1 MNPFSICQS
10 IIESIRNLLH
20 SKELLEAYRLPNRFV
35 RSSGKLTMLHVI
47 AYLFYTTKQAM
58 HTNVS
63 LIRLDLPELEF
74 PKVSKQ
80 AVSKARQGIV
90 PALFQKL
97 FYLSTDIFYQNIVS
111 KKKWLDK
118 FNIFAID
125 GSRISIPR
133 SASNFKKYGEMF
145 SLKDPKRRWSMAL
158 CSTIYDVCNDF
169 IVHGLLTGYLGS
181 ERAAALQHCADLE
194 KLGQFKDSIII
205 FDRGYYSEKMFR
217 YFADRSY
224 LCVMRLKENYNLAK
238 ECKGDSIQFLK
249 GNPKEDTEDV
259 AVRVVAI
266 PLDSGETEYLA
277 TNVFDISLTPKD
289 FKVLYF
295 LRWPIESKYGELK
308 NQFQL
313 EEFSG
318 ATSTSIEQEFFINLL
333 LSNLAALLKSSA
345 DEEISR
351 RQEGRKNKYR
361 YQANRA
367 HIIGRLKW
375 FIPRF
380 FAGSREIGHLMDIFD
395 DSCIVL
401 SQIQPGRKCIRKKKK
416 SDQERKHFNNRKR
429 VI

>member
-10 IIESIRNLLH
+10 IIESIKNLLC
-20 SKELLEAYRLPNRFV
+20 SQEFSEAYRLPNRFV

-63 LIRLDLPELEF
+63 LIRLDLPELDF

-80 AVSKARQGIV
+80 AVSKARQGII
-90 PALFQKL
+90 PALFEKL
-97 FYLSTDIFYQNIVS
+97 FYLSTDIFYQNIET

-118 FNIFAID
+118 YNIFAID
-125 GSRISIPR
+125 GSRLSIPC
-133 SASNFKKYGEMF
+133 SKSNFEKYGEMF
-145 SLKDPKRRWSMAL
+145 SLKDPNRRWSMAL

-169 IVHGLLTGYLGS
+169 IVHGLLTRYLGS
-181 ERAAALQHCADLE
+181 ERNAALQHCADLE
-194 KLGQFKDSIII
+194 KLGQFKNSIII

-217 YFADRSY
+217 YFAERGY
-224 LCVMRLKENYNLAK
+224 LCVMRLKEKLNLSK
-238 ECKGDSIQFLK
+238 ECKGDSILFLK
-249 GNPKEDTEDV
+249 GDPKEGTDNVE
-259 AVRVVAI
+259 VRVIAV
-266 PLDSGETEYLA
+266 PLDSGEIEYLA
-277 TNVFDISLTPKD
+277 TNVFDKSLTAND

-295 LRWPIESKYGELK
+295 MRWPIESKYGELK
-308 NQFQL
+308 NQFQI

-333 LSNLAALLKSSA
+333 LSNLTALLKSSA
-345 DEEISR
+345 DKEIDR

-361 YQANRA
+361 YQSNRA

-380 FAGSREIGHLMDIFD
+380 FAGSREIALLMDIFD
-395 DSCIVL
+395 DSCVVL
-401 SQIQPGRKCIRKKKK
+401 SQIQPGRKCVRKKKK

>member
-1 MNPFSICQS
+1 MNPFAICQS
-10 IIESIRNLLH
+10 IIVSIKNLLR
-20 SKELLEAYRLPNRFV
+20 SKEFLETYRLPNRFV
-35 RSSGKLTMLHVI
+35 RSSGKLSMLHVI

-63 LIRLDLPELEF
+63 LIRFDLPELEF

-80 AVSKARQGIV
+80 AVSKARQGII

-111 KKKWLDK
+111 KKKWLNK

-125 GSRISIPR
+125 GSRILVPGS
-133 SASNFKKYGEMF
+133 SSNFEKYGEMF
-145 SLKDPKRRWSMAL
+145 SGNDPKRRWSMAL

-217 YFADRSY
+217 YFADRNY

-238 ECKGDSIQFLK
+238 ECRGDSILFLK
-249 GNPKEDTEDV
+249 GDPKENTADV
-259 AVRVVAI
+259 EVRVVAV
-266 PLDSGETEYLA
+266 PLGNGETEYLA
-277 TNVFDISLTPKD
+277 TNVFDKTLTAND

-295 LRWPIESKYGELK
+295 LRWPIESKYNELK

-351 RQEGRKNKYR
+351 RQEGKKNKYR

-380 FAGSREIGHLMDIFD
+380 LAGSRMIELLSDIFD
-395 DSCIVL
+395 DSCVVL
-401 SQIQPGRKCIRKKKK
+401 SQIQPGRKCVRKKRK

>member
-1 MNPFSICQS
+1 MNPFAICQS
-10 IIESIRNLLH
+10 IIVSIKNLLR
-20 SKELLEAYRLPNRFV
+20 SKEFLETYRLPNRFV
-35 RSSGKLTMLHVI
+35 RSSGKLSMLHVI

-63 LIRLDLPELEF
+63 LIRFDLPELEF

-80 AVSKARQGIV
+80 AVSKARQGII

-111 KKKWLDK
+111 KKKWLNK

-125 GSRISIPR
+125 GSRILVPGS
-133 SASNFKKYGEMF
+133 SNNFEKYGEMF
-145 SLKDPKRRWSMAL
+145 SGNDPKRRWSMAL

-217 YFADRSY
+217 YFADRGY

-238 ECKGDSIQFLK
+238 ECRGDSILFLK
-249 GNPKEDTEDV
+249 GDPKENTADV
-259 AVRVVAI
+259 EVRVVAV
-266 PLDSGETEYLA
+266 PLGSGETEYLA
-277 TNVFDISLTPKD
+277 TNVFDKTLTAND

-295 LRWPIESKYGELK
+295 LRWPIESKYNELK

-351 RQEGRKNKYR
+351 RQEGKKNKYR
-361 YQANRA
+361 YQANRS

-380 FAGSREIGHLMDIFD
+380 LAGSRVMELLSDIFE
-395 DSCIVL
+395 DSCVVL
-401 SQIQPGRKCIRKKKK
+401 SQIQPGRKCVRKKRK

>member
-10 IIESIRNLLH
+10 IIESVKNLLH
-20 SKELLEAYRLPNRFV
+20 SKEFLEAYRLPNRFV

-80 AVSKARQGIV
+80 AVSKARQGII

-97 FYLSTDIFYQNIVS
+97 FYLSTDIFYHNIGT

-118 FNIFAID
+118 YNIFAID
-125 GSRISIPR
+125 GSRISIPG
-133 SASNFKKYGEMF
+133 SSSNFKKYGKMF
-145 SLKDPKRRWSMAL
+145 SPKDPKRLWSMAL

-181 ERAAALQHCADLE
+181 ERNAAMQHCTDLE
-194 KLGQFKDSIII
+194 RLGQFQNSIII

-217 YFADRSY
+217 YFADRGY

-249 GNPKEDTEDV
+249 GDPKEGTEDV
-259 AVRVVAI
+259 DVRVIAI

-277 TNVFDISLTPKD
+277 TNIFDKSLTAKD

-333 LSNLAALLKSSA
+333 LSNLAALLKNSA
-345 DEEISR
+345 DEEIDR
-351 RQEGRKNKYR
+351 RQEGKKNKYR

-375 FIPRF
+375 FLPRF
-380 FAGSREIGHLMDIFD
+380 LAGSRTIELLSDIYD
-395 DSCIVL
+395 DSCVVL
-401 SQIQPGRKCIRKKKK
+401 SQIQPGRKCVRKLRK
-416 SDQERKHFNNRKR
+416 SDRERKHFNNRKR

>member
-1 MNPFSICQS
+1 MNPFAICQS
-10 IIESIRNLLH
+10 IIVSIKNLLR
-20 SKELLEAYRLPNRFV
+20 SKVFLETYRLPNRFV
-35 RSSGKLTMLHVI
+35 RSSGKLSMLHVI

-63 LIRLDLPELEF
+63 LIRFDLPELEF

-80 AVSKARQGIV
+80 AVSKARQGII

-97 FYLSTDIFYQNIVS
+97 FYLSTDIFYQNTVS
-111 KKKWLDK
+111 KKKWLDR

-125 GSRISIPR
+125 GSRISIPG
-133 SASNFKKYGEMF
+133 SASNFKKYGEMYA
-145 SLKDPKRRWSMAL
+145 LKDPKRRWSMAL

-217 YFADRSY
+217 YFADRNY

-238 ECKGDSIQFLK
+238 ECRGDSILFLK
-249 GNPKEDTEDV
+249 GDPKENTADV
-259 AVRVVAI
+259 EVRVVAV
-266 PLDSGETEYLA
+266 PLGNGETEYLA
-277 TNVFDISLTPKD
+277 TNVFDKTLTAND

-295 LRWPIESKYGELK
+295 LRWPIESKYNELK

-351 RQEGRKNKYR
+351 RQEGKENKYR

-380 FAGSREIGHLMDIFD
+380 LAGSRVIEFLSDIFE
-395 DSCIVL
+395 DSCVVL
-401 SQIQPGRKCIRKKKK
+401 SQIQPGRKCVRKKRK

>member
-1 MNPFSICQS
+1 MNPFAICQS
-10 IIESIRNLLH
+10 IIVSIKNLLR
-20 SKELLEAYRLPNRFV
+20 SKEFLETYRLPNRFV
-35 RSSGKLTMLHVI
+35 RSSGKLSMLHVI

-63 LIRLDLPELEF
+63 LIRFDLPELEF

-80 AVSKARQGIV
+80 AVSKARQGII

-111 KKKWLDK
+111 KKKWLNK

-125 GSRISIPR
+125 GSRILVPGS
-133 SASNFKKYGEMF
+133 SSNFEKYGEMF
-145 SLKDPKRRWSMAL
+145 SGNDPKRRWSMAL

-217 YFADRSY
+217 YFADRNY

-238 ECKGDSIQFLK
+238 ECRGDSILFLK
-249 GNPKEDTEDV
+249 GDPKENTADV
-259 AVRVVAI
+259 EVRVVAV
-266 PLDSGETEYLA
+266 PLGNGETEYLA
-277 TNVFDISLTPKD
+277 TNVFDKTLTAND

-295 LRWPIESKYGELK
+295 LRWPIESKYNELK

-351 RQEGRKNKYR
+351 RQEGKKNKYR

-380 FAGSREIGHLMDIFD
+380 LAGSRVIEFLSDIFE
-395 DSCIVL
+395 DSCVVL
-401 SQIQPGRKCIRKKKK
+401 SQIQPGRKCVRKKRK

>member
-1 MNPFSICQS
+1 M
-10 IIESIRNLLH
+10 
-20 SKELLEAYRLPNRFV
+20 
-35 RSSGKLTMLHVI
+35 
-47 AYLFYTTKQAM
+47 
-58 HTNVS
+58 
-63 LIRLDLPELEF
+63 
-74 PKVSKQ
+74 
-80 AVSKARQGIV
+80 
-90 PALFQKL
+90 
-97 FYLSTDIFYQNIVS
+97 
-111 KKKWLDK
+111 
-118 FNIFAID
+118 FA
-125 GSRISIPR
+125 
-133 SASNFKKYGEMF
+133 
-145 SLKDPKRRWSMAL
+145 LKDPKRRWSMAL

-217 YFADRSY
+217 YFADRGY

-259 AVRVVAI
+259 EVRVVAI

-277 TNVFDISLTPKD
+277 TNVFDKSLTPKD

-380 FAGSREIGHLMDIFD
+380 FAGSREIGYLLDIFD
-395 DSCIVL
+395 DSCVVL
-401 SQIQPGRKCIRKKKK
+401 SQIQPGRKCVRKKKK